1 MKKIRILI
9 LLMGL
14 LLSACASMAGGK
26 HSTYAI
32 PLTSDY
38 WTTVYDGLGS
48 VTYSTGGIVMYP
60 MSATSASETHAAL
73 TLANI
78 SPLRNF
84 RLTVTAI
91 TEMQLRQNS
100 PPNPWEVFWLFFNY
114 NATPTGKN
122 TNYFILKTNGI
133 ELGTATDSIGQTFLQ
148 TAPTTIPAVGQLNTF
163 QIEKIDS
170 SVTVSINGAKVID
183 YTGAVF
189 DTPGSIGLY
198 TEDAG
203 VKVTAVSV
211 TPL

>member
-1 MKKIRILI
+1 MKKIQILL

-14 LLSACASMAGGK
+14 LLSACASIAGGK

-32 PLTSDY
+32 PLTSND
-38 WTTVYDGLGS
+38 WTTMYDGFGS

-60 MSATSASETHAAL
+60 MSATSPSETHAAL

-78 SPLRNF
+78 SRLQNF
-84 RLTVTAI
+84 RLKITAI

-100 PPNPWEVFWLFFNY
+100 PPNPWEVFWVLFNY
-114 NATPTGKN
+114 NSTATGKN
-122 TNYFILKTNGI
+122 TNYFILKTDGV

-148 TAPTTIPAVGQLNTF
+148 TAPATISAVGQLNTF

-170 SVTVSINGAKVID
+170 SVTVSVNGTKVID